1 MWVVELIC
9 QAGRPQSLL
18 TLAPQLSV
26 APRRR
31 CESLTPLVTLQS
43 FVPVRC
49 PPPSTPFSV
58 PGRLFGSQKAP
69 KFLALLLLG
78 FCGSGTTG
86 RQHSSSTFLPVRP
99 WALAVSTRMAQVGT
113 HPLDISSRQVPGWNR
128 LGQFCLGQQISP
140 ITSWAWFTSCSLS
153 TCSEPGKTEIH
164 WLFIHVF
171 SSPKLSP
178 DQWPRMLHTCST
190 LRSGR
195 LGFGTRPQTRR

>member
-1 MWVVELIC
+1 MWAVEPIC

-18 TLAPQLSV
+18 TLAPRLSV

-43 FVPVRC
+43 HLSLSDAPRPPRLSQHQAGCLVPR
-49 PPPSTPFSV
+49 
-58 PGRLFGSQKAP
+58 KP

-78 FCGSGTTG
+78 FCGPGTTG

-99 WALAVSTRMAQVGT
+99 WGLVVSTRMAQVGT
-113 HPLDISSRQVPGWNR
+113 RPLDISSREVPGWNHS
-128 LGQFCLGQQISP
+128 GQFCLGQQISP

-171 SSPKLSP
+171 SSPRLSP
-178 DQWPRMLHTCST
+178 DQWPRMLYTCSA